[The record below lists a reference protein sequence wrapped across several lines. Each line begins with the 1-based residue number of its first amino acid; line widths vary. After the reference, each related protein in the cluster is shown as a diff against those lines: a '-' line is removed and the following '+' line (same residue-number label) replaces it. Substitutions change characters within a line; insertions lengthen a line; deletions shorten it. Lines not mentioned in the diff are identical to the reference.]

1 MASMTAHAW
10 SKVRLRLQQMIQD
23 DNSIASPG
31 NQEAQVTAFEDPTIQ
46 KFIRPLISRQGE
58 DYAFETF
65 CNYFDNTINSFIQMG
80 IVPEDELMPMNSG
93 MAG

>member
-31 NQEAQVTAFEDPTIQ
+31 NQEAQVMAFEDPTIQ

>member
-31 NQEAQVTAFEDPTIQ
+31 NQEAQVIAFEDPTIQ

-80 IVPEDELMPMNSG
+80 IVAEDELMPMNSG